1 MEKFKLARWKKNEG
15 EFFFHQS
22 DDIVLYQN
30 MSNNFPKN
38 LADCEKMVDFFAES
52 NDQKEYV
59 RSIHINQ

>member
-1 MEKFKLARWKKNEG
+1 MEKNEG
-15 EFFFHQS
+15 ELFFHQS
-22 DDIVLYQN
+22 NDIVLYQN